1 MCLMPGFTALIREE
15 FLTFLRPICKFTYM
29 STKTIAVDRRVY
41 ERLAAEKRE
50 GESFSK
56 AINRLLEEVGAA
68 HTGRDIVRS
77 LEAISGLDDRHAEVM
92 LSVIRENRESE
103 VWEEHDLR

>member
-1 MCLMPGFTALIREE
+1 MAEAAQEWRGSEVVAKSSRNVDVE
-15 FLTFLRPICKFTYM
+15 IC
-29 STKTIAVDRRVY
+29 SRNEQQIECHLY

-68 HTGRDIVRS
+68 HTGGDIVRG
-77 LEAISGLDDRHAEVM
+77 LEAISALDDQHAEIM
-92 LSVIRENRESE
+92 LAVIRENRESE